1 MKKRS
6 LLVVE
11 SPAKIKTI
19 SKILGEDYKIVA
31 SFGHIRDLPSK
42 SLGVD
47 IEGGFIP
54 KYVVPEDKKKYVQ
67 IIQSEAKKSSIVY
80 LATDPDREGEAISWH
95 ISEILSNDVECK
107 RITFNAIEEVE
118 IKNALKNKRDIN
130 INLVEAQKT
139 RRILDRLCGFKGSSW
154 LNKYMKNKNLSCGR
168 VQSVALGI
176 VAKREK
182 EIKDF
187 VAKTYWKFFIDFAI
201 GELILQFELYS
212 INKNKL
218 ESIKNKESVYLICS
232 QTDADSVLK
241 SINDSE
247 SFSIFEII
255 DKKIIKKSPAPYI
268 TSSLQQDASSKLG
281 FNVKRTMKVAQDLY
295 ENGKITYMRTDSV
308 DINKRAMTVIREY
321 IEKDYKEF
329 AEEKTKKYKSS
340 KSAQQAHEAI
350 RPTDIS
356 CKDMIS
362 SGDDHKK
369 LYSLIWKR
377 TMASQMKNA
386 IYNNKSVLVKD
397 SKLLM
402 EFRASKQSQV
412 FKGYTCVYKD
422 IDEDIDND
430 SALEGVA
437 KGSICILQKITPK
450 ETTTKPPGRFSE
462 AALVKRL
469 ESDGVGRPS
478 TYAPTIDKLGKYS
491 EDKSGK
497 MIIPTPKGVEVA
509 GVIDKYLPILS
520 NVKFTSEMEDN
531 LEDVEQGKKTSLEVL
546 EKFWKSFGSL
556 IDIASKDI
564 AATKK
569 VESERMCPKCNV
581 FLYEISWNDSVFFGC
596 SNHPGCKHT
605 ESVSGEKKEIEINKE
620 EFIDGFEWEQSCIKC
635 KGPMKVRKGPYGIF
649 LGCSKYPKCRNIV
662 NIPKKS
668 DLTGEFCGECDEG
681 ALVFRDSKKTY
692 IYCIKCKNSSKNRS
706 N

>member
-1 MKKRS
+1 
-6 LLVVE
+6 
-11 SPAKIKTI
+11 
-19 SKILGEDYKIVA
+19 
-31 SFGHIRDLPSK
+31 
-42 SLGVD
+42 
-47 IEGGFIP
+47 
-54 KYVVPEDKKKYVQ
+54 
-67 IIQSEAKKSSIVY
+67 
-80 LATDPDREGEAISWH
+80 
-95 ISEILSNDVECK
+95 
-107 RITFNAIEEVE
+107 
-118 IKNALKNKRDIN
+118 
-130 INLVEAQKT
+130 
-139 RRILDRLCGFKGSSW
+139 
-154 LNKYMKNKNLSCGR
+154 
-168 VQSVALGI
+168 
-176 VAKREK
+176 
-182 EIKDF
+182 
-187 VAKTYWKFFIDFAI
+187 
-201 GELILQFELYS
+201 
-212 INKNKL
+212 
-218 ESIKNKESVYLICS
+218 
-232 QTDADSVLK
+232 
-241 SINDSE
+241 
-247 SFSIFEII
+247 
-255 DKKIIKKSPAPYI
+255 
-268 TSSLQQDASSKLG
+268 
-281 FNVKRTMKVAQDLY
+281 
-295 ENGKITYMRTDSV
+295 
-308 DINKRAMTVIREY
+308 
-321 IEKDYKEF
+321 
-329 AEEKTKKYKSS
+329 
-340 KSAQQAHEAI
+340 
-350 RPTDIS
+350 
-356 CKDMIS
+356 MIS

-620 EFIDGFEWEQSCIKC
+620 EFIDGFEWEQSCNKC